1 MVVLIYGQSKNSKC
15 SVQKSL
21 SRTAARRIGPRND
34 GFVLRFVAPMNFQD
48 LSWSDWVHQVPSP
61 DVGPWQ
67 PLAANRKCAN
77 ALGRVIHSTLSFKMC
92 SLFMGLVQNTRRLC
106 KGGRL
111 TLFMASCLHLH
122 LLVLQFAGSNGR
134 MCMLLVLN
142 AWLVMV

>member
-1 MVVLIYGQSKNSKC
+1 MDKAKTRSALFKKACLDQQPDVLA
-15 SVQKSL
+15 L
-21 SRTAARRIGPRND
+21 AMMD
-34 GFVLRFVAPMNFQD
+34 LFLRFVAPMNFQD

-111 TLFMASCLHLH
+111 TLFMASRLHLH